1 MRYPL
6 FICFISLALSVVGAS
21 SSLAQT
27 GDKPKNLSENT
38 VELENSSEP
47 ETTGSQTKPQTKPL
61 NVLLVTGGCC
71 HDYPRQAEILAQGMK
86 SRLGK
91 VDWTVVDY
99 GKEKTGDL
107 EIYKNADW
115 AKDYDLVIH
124 NECYGGVK
132 DAAVVRNIVEG
143 HVKTGVPA
151 VAIHCSMHS
160 YREAENADLWR
171 AFLGVTS
178 RFHEKAK
185 RSLTVIPR
193 DPEHPVMQGFPKQW
207 ETPNGELYII
217 LQTWP
222 DMHVLATSYSIEQ
235 QADQPVVWTNKYKGV
250 KMFATTLGHHNVTM
264 ESPEWLD
271 MTARGIQ
278 WALTKD

>member
-1 MRYPL
+1 MPNQL
-6 FICFISLALSVVGAS
+6 LPCLLSLSLSIVGAGIC
-21 SSLAQT
+21 LAQS
-27 GDKPKNLSENT
+27 DNK
-38 VELENSSEP
+38 LENVPNEQVSNN
-47 ETTGSQTKPQTKPL
+47 QKQPL
-61 NVLLVTGGCC
+61 RILLVTGGCC
-71 HDYPRQAEILAQGMK
+71 HDYPRQAEILAKGMEG
-86 SRLGK
+86 RLGEI
-91 VDWTVVDY
+91 DWTVVTY
-99 GKEKTGDL
+99 GKERVGDL
-107 EIYKNADW
+107 KVYQDPDW
-115 AKDYDLVIH
+115 AKGYDLIVH

-132 DAAVVRNIVEG
+132 DPEIVRNLVEG
-143 HVKTGVPA
+143 HVRTGVPA

-160 YREAENADLWR
+160 YRDAENADLWR

-185 RSLTVIPR
+185 RSLTVVPR
-193 DPEHPVMQGFPKQW
+193 DREHPVMQGFPKQW

-217 LQTWP
+217 LKRWP
-222 DMHVLATSYSIEQ
+222 EMHVLATAYSTEQ
-235 QADQPVVWTNKYKGV
+235 QADQAVVWTNHYKGV